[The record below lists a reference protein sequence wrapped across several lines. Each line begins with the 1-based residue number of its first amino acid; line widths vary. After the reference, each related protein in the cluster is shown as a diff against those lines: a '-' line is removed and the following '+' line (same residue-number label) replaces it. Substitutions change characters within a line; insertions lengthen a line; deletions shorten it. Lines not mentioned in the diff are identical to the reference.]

1 MTIYSGFTHEKW
13 WFSIVMLNYQRVSGF
28 KHAELLG
35 ELWSPTSH
43 CCRSEMHLMR
53 HASPEK
59 DRSAALRNCSF
70 RRGDRTKYTSSW
82 TAKRKGVNDH
92 AELPLLQLKGS
103 EGNGWESGGSIGLHS
118 GNTQATKYTYS
129 VAACSR
135 WFAQRCK
142 RNNSLRNLSPSRAG
156 TWRVA
161 RRVCLK
167 NAVPKANTHGKPFGL
182 CDRINV

>member
-28 KHAELLG
+28 KHAEFLG
-35 ELWSPTSH
+35 ELWSPTSIVAVRR
-43 CCRSEMHLMR
+43 CTWCGMLRRKKIAVQLCATA
-53 HASPEK
+53 ASAEVTGQNIHPVE
-59 DRSAALRNCSF
+59 R
-70 RRGDRTKYTSSW
+70 
-82 TAKRKGVNDH
+82 RKGRGWMTMLSYLYCNWKVVRAMVERVED
-92 AELPLLQLKGS
+92 QLVY
-103 EGNGWESGGSIGLHS
+103 
-118 GNTQATKYTYS
+118 TQAILKQPS
-129 VAACSR
+129 IRIVLPRAAGDSR
-135 WFAQRCK
+135 SDANETIPYATCPR
-142 RNNSLRNLSPSRAG
+142 SRAG